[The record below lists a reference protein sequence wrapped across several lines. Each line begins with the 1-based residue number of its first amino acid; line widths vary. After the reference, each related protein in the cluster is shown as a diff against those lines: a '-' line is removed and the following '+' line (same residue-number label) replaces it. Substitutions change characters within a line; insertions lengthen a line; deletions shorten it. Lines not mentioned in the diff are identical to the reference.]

1 MADPSP
7 EINREDR
14 FSRKARATSAPAK
27 PSNTG
32 SQKALKRADA
42 GVVPLVP
49 ASWRRK
55 SGRAGN
61 LFESFYHAF
70 HGIAIGLRDQR
81 NLRIHFSMA
90 VLVTI
95 AGFAF
100 KIDTMSW
107 FALTIVMALVI
118 SLEFVNTSLEHLVD
132 ISANNQYHYAARC
145 AKDTA
150 ASAVLVVSFAA
161 MIVGMMI
168 FVPKILALF

>member
-1 MADPSP
+1 MGDPKT
-7 EINREDR
+7 EDVHDR
-14 FSRKARATSAPAK
+14 FSRKARATAAPANLSKTANPAK
-27 PSNTG
+27 P
-32 SQKALKRADA
+32 LRRAGTD
-42 GVVPLVP
+42 VIPLVP

-70 HGIAIGLRDQR
+70 HGMAIGLRDQR
-81 NLRIHFSMA
+81 NLRIHFTMSA
-90 VLVTI
+90 LVTI
-95 AGFAF
+95 AGLAL

-107 FALTIVMALVI
+107 FALIIVMALVI

-161 MIVGMMI
+161 MIIGGIV
-168 FVPKILALF
+168 FVPKLLSLF